1 MRIFLVGVRE
11 SLCKFL
17 RFSWNG
23 RIFGS
28 CFMAFG
34 LSPALPRVFMK
45 LMKIVVASLRKRG
58 IRLVIYLNDL
68 LIFSSTREGA
78 LSDLSGVAIPLLESL
93 GFIIQKSITTP
104 AEIIEYLGIED
115 VLA

>member
-1 MRIFLVGVRE
+1 
-11 SLCKFL
+11 
-17 RFSWNG
+17 
-23 RIFGS
+23 
-28 CFMAFG
+28 MAFG